1 MLQHE
6 EPLEDQSKKC
16 DMHSQY
22 NLKEQ
27 ANIKN
32 MHIKYSIGILT
43 TALNSCNGNIALL
56 TYRCHNANIW
66 VVKYVHD

>member
-1 MLQHE
+1 
-6 EPLEDQSKKC
+6 
-16 DMHSQY
+16 MHSQY

-32 MHIKYSIGILT
+32 MQIKYSIGILT